1 MFVPKTVRYLDLM
14 NRKYTKSHLESIV
27 YRQLENLD
35 AMGEKIKLLEKQ
47 NELLLKLNHKLKE
60 ELSEQ
65 KRCIPYPKVSCKR
78 NKDQPQR
85 LAAESQVTPLKQ
97 TKKGA

>member
-1 MFVPKTVRYLDLM
+1 M

-47 NELLLKLNHKLKE
+47 NELLMKLNNKLQE

-65 KRCIPYPKVSCKR
+65 TPCIPYPKVSRKR
-78 NKDQPQR
+78 DGSQLQR
-85 LAAESQVTPLKQ
+85 LAAESGVTQFKQ

>member
-1 MFVPKTVRYLDLM
+1 M
-14 NRKYTKSHLESIV
+14 NRKYTKSHLESII

-47 NELLLKLNHKLKE
+47 NELLMKLNNKLKE

-65 KRCIPYPKVSCKR
+65 TPCIPYHKVSRKR
-78 NKDQPQR
+78 DGNPSQR